1 MMSDISGKDGAES
14 AREGPAG
21 RDPEAVQQDPGLF
34 RALRN
39 HRNYRLFMTG
49 QSVSGVGTWMQL
61 TAQDWLVLEL
71 THGSGAAVGIT
82 AGLQAL
88 PVALFSLYGS
98 VLADRYRK
106 RRVLLI
112 SQAVMGALALVLGL
126 LTVTG
131 SIEVWNVYALAFGLG
146 LAVALNK
153 PAWMAFTFEVVGP
166 DDVSNAVGLN
176 SATLNTAKILG
187 PAVAGVLIAAVG
199 TGPVFLINAASF
211 AVMELV
217 LCLMREDE
225 LYIKAPLARA
235 KGQLRE
241 GLRYVRDHRDLL
253 MVMTI
258 MLLVSA
264 FGMNFAVTDALI
276 SREVFHTGAS
286 SFGLV
291 TTMMAVGGLAGSL
304 LSARRRQPS
313 MRGMLTAAA
322 AFSVL
327 VIVTGLMPSYWAF
340 AAMHLPAGMAMTSF
354 VTTASSLTQL
364 SAPEE
369 MRGRVTGLYVLTLI
383 ASNPIGYPLIGW
395 LAEIFGPRSTLVI
408 GGFVSLVSV
417 VGAVAVMAP
426 VATGLLARGAAP
438 RP

>member
-1 MMSDISGKDGAES
+1 MSDISSGADSTE
-14 AREGPAG
+14 EGPPG
-21 RDPEAVQQDPGLF
+21 RRPGAAQQNLNLF

-49 QSVSGVGTWMQL
+49 HSVSGTGTWMQL

-71 THGSGAAVGIT
+71 THGSGAAVGVT

-106 RRVLLI
+106 RSVLLAT
-112 SQAVMGALALVLGL
+112 QAVMGTLALVLGL

-146 LAVALNK
+146 LVIALNK
-153 PAWMAFTFEVVGP
+153 PAWMSFTYEVVGP

-176 SATLNTAKILG
+176 SATINTTKILG

-211 AVMELV
+211 GVMELV
-217 LCLMREDE
+217 LYLMREDE
-225 LYIKAPLARA
+225 MYFKAPAARA

-241 GLRYVRDHRDLL
+241 GLRYVREHRDLL
-253 MVMTI
+253 MVMAV

-264 FGMNFAVTDALI
+264 FGMNFTVTDALM
-276 SREVFHTGAS
+276 SREVFHTEAS
-286 SFGLV
+286 SFGVV
-291 TTMMAVGGLAGSL
+291 TAMMAVGGLAGAL
-304 LSARRRQPS
+304 LSARRRTPS
-313 MRGMLTAAA
+313 LQGMLVGAA

-340 AAMHLPAGMAMTSF
+340 AAMHLPTGMAMTAF
-354 VTTASSLTQL
+354 NTTASSLTQL

-369 MRGRVTGLYVLTLI
+369 MRGRVTGLYVLASI
-383 ASNPIGYPLIGW
+383 GSNPIGYPLIGW
-395 LAEIFGPRSTLVI
+395 LAETFGPRSSLII
-408 GGFVSLVSV
+408 GGFASLVSV
-417 VGAVAVMAP
+417 VATVAFMAP
-426 VATGLLARGAAP
+426 MAAGPLARGTAL